1 MSKNLNYILLL
12 SIFVLSSCATITR
25 GTKDTFVINSNPS
38 GATAITSHGYTCVT
52 PCSLN
57 LPRKE
62 NFVVT
67 VRKTGYCDVQATVA
81 SSTGTAGKVDMAG
94 NILMGGIIGLGA
106 DAMTGATKDLIPN
119 PLDIVLEECD

>member
-1 MSKNLNYILLL
+1 MSKNLNYLILLW
-12 SIFVLSSCATITR
+12 IFILSSCATITR

-67 VRKTGYCDVQATVA
+67 VRKTGYCDAQATVT
-81 SSTGTAGKVDMAG
+81 SITGAAGSADMAG
-94 NILMGGIIGLGA
+94 NVLVGGIIGMGT
-106 DAMTGATKDLIPN
+106 DAITGATRDLVPN